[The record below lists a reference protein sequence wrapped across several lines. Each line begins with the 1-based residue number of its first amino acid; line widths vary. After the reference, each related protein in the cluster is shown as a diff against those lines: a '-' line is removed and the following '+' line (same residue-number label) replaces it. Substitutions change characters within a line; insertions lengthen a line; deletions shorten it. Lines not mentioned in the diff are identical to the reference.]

1 LLVRLKAQKV
11 FYFGAA
17 SQLLNS
23 KKGFNLIYNFIF
35 AVFGDGGS
43 DARH

>member
-1 LLVRLKAQKV
+1 V

-23 KKGFNLIYNFIF
+23 KKGFNFILNFIF